1 MDIDAVRMF
10 VLLAG
15 KLNFT
20 ETSRLLQV
28 SQPTLSRKMKMLE
41 ESLSVTL
48 IHRRGGHISLT
59 PQGETF
65 LEEGQ
70 KLLNQ
75 IDQTIELVQRERE
88 DEAGTIRLGCLH
100 PMAKFITDTMI
111 VDFHTKYPD
120 ISIHFKTMIPRTISS
135 FEEVDLM
142 IAPFWPQDDSVV
154 AKQLPRFRRYCYA
167 SREYLEETGMPI
179 DLEDLEN
186 HHCVTQTNAIENQR
200 TWIMRDHAG
209 NRREIEVD
217 GPMAADSADVTIDLV
232 KKGFGIGLISPLKAA
247 NSAKNGELVRL
258 FNGKWFIENH
268 MYVMYKQNA
277 HMPKRFKIFI
287 EEFSKVYSQL
297 THE

>member
-1 MDIDAVRMF
+1 MDIEAVRMF
-10 VLLAG
+10 VLLAR

-20 ETSRLLQV
+20 QTSLLLQV
-28 SQPTLSRKMKMLE
+28 SQPTLSRKIKMLE

-59 PQGETF
+59 PQGDTF

-111 VDFHTKYPD
+111 VDFHKKYPD
-120 ISIHFKTMIPRTISS
+120 ISIHFKTMIPRTLSS

-154 AKQLPRFRRYCYA
+154 AKKLPRFRRYCYA
-167 SREYLEETGMPI
+167 SKEYLEGAGMLA

-186 HHCVTQTNAIENQR
+186 HQCITQTNSVENQR
-200 TWIMRDHAG
+200 TWVLSDEAG
-209 NRREIEVD
+209 NRREVKVN
-217 GPMAADSADVTIDLV
+217 GLMAADSIDITIDLV
-232 KKGFGIGLISPLKAA
+232 QKGFGIGLISPHKVAE
-247 NSAKNGELVRL
+247 SGELVRL

-268 MYVMYKQNA
+268 MYVMYKQNT
-277 HMPKRFKIFI
+277 HMPKRFKLFI
-287 EEFSKVYSQL
+287 EEFSKIYSKYS
-297 THE
+297 HY